1 MSDLLRAVFRI
12 LKDKDETAE
21 LLDIADANKL
31 PYDIKPHSPPGFV
44 KRLVTR
50 FLLGLPVVGIGSF
63 IHMIL
68 SLPFVGPLHWLA
80 RMRGFG
86 RRNRSGSSDIVALV
100 VVVLVLVG
108 AIRYV
113 AVVISRHGV
122 HNR

>member
-12 LKDKDETAE
+12 LKDRDEAAE
-21 LLDIADANKL
+21 FLDIADGPL
-31 PYDIKPHSPPGFV
+31 PQDIQPRAPPGIIQ
-44 KRLVTR
+44 RLFTR

-80 RMRGFG
+80 RTRGFT
-86 RRNRSGSSDIVALV
+86 RRNRENSDLLAIV

-108 AIRYV
+108 AIR
-113 AVVISRHGV
+113 
-122 HNR
+122 